1 MGGKAKMAG
10 VRLEEIELMEAW
22 SEENDEVR
30 ARFDFPLTAASGCS
44 SCSVIYYVIEP
55 GHRTPM
61 HIHSCEE
68 IQGIVEGTTEVTVGD
83 EVQTFEAEALVVVP
97 ALTKHSL
104 ENVGNTQ
111 LREAAAHRAVVLLSG
126 AHRGPVRPSGRG
138 VAARKRQP
146 AAAPTAPATRAA
158 PV

>member
-1 MGGKAKMAG
+1 MEGKTETKMAG

-22 SEENDEVR
+22 SEEDDEVR
-30 ARFDFPLTAASGCS
+30 AKFDFPLTAASGCT

-68 IQGIVEGTTEVTVGD
+68 IQSIAEGTTEVTVGD
-83 EVQTFEAEALVVVP
+83 QVETFEAEALVVVP

-104 ENVGNTQ
+104 KNVGDTP
-111 LREAAAHRAVVLLSG
+111 LRVVGFFSSAAAIHTYEDTLMPFDTDLL
-126 AHRGPVRPSGRG
+126 VT
-138 VAARKRQP
+138 
-146 AAAPTAPATRAA
+146 PTPEEMRIQSS
-158 PV
+158 

>member
-1 MGGKAKMAG
+1 MGSKAKMAG

-30 ARFDFPLTAASGCS
+30 ARFDFPLTAASGCTS
-44 SCSVIYYVIEP
+44 SSVIYYVIEP

-68 IQGIVEGTTEVTVGD
+68 IQGIVEGKTEVTVGD

-111 LREAAAHRAVVLLSG
+111 LRVVGFFSSAAAIHTYEDTLL
-126 AHRGPVRPSGRG
+126 PFDTDLLVT
-138 VAARKRQP
+138 
-146 AAAPTAPATRAA
+146 PTPEDLRL
-158 PV
+158 PRVSN

>member
-1 MGGKAKMAG
+1 MTGKATMTG

-22 SEENDEVR
+22 SDDDEEVR
-30 ARFDFPLTAASGCS
+30 ARFDFPLTAASGCT

-83 EVQTFEAEALVVVP
+83 ELQTFEAEALVLVP
-97 ALTKHSL
+97 ALTRHSL
-104 ENVGNTQ
+104 KNVGDTP
-111 LREAAAHRAVVLLSG
+111 LRVVGFFSSAAAIHTYEDTLMPFDTDLLVTPPPEELRLSP
-126 AHRGPVRPSGRG
+126 R
-138 VAARKRQP
+138 
-146 AAAPTAPATRAA
+146 
-158 PV
+158 